1 MPAPGLNEP
10 GRLVW
15 GLVVRFLEGR
25 VTSELLLAGL
35 SCSFIVSS
43 GIVKD
48 AGRAMMSGAAAEWWG
63 RVPILGNFVEGW
75 MGRVSES
82 WMPAITGLH
91 FLPFFVLFVWMLA
104 QLPRRTDVDIE
115 QRQARASMDGA
126 KRLAFL
132 REYLPGLVMLVG
144 AYFLLTAYRDFRDN
158 FSVEIFEALGYPY
171 AGNETIITQAESLV
185 ALGVISTLGL
195 LNLVRRSRPGLIAT
209 FAVMAGGTALLG
221 VSTLLLQ
228 AELISGFWWMTL
240 IGLGSYLAYVPYGSL
255 LFERLMA
262 NSAIVGTA
270 VFAIYLADA
279 VGYTG
284 SVAMLLYKDLAASEM
299 SRLVFFQQATWA
311 MAGVGT
317 LLLLTSCVYFLRP
330 QSSAGAESPK

>member
-1 MPAPGLNEP
+1 M
-10 GRLVW
+10 
-15 GLVVRFLEGR
+15 
-25 VTSELLLAGL
+25 
-35 SCSFIVSS
+35 
-43 GIVKD
+43 
-48 AGRAMMSGAAAEWWG
+48 
-63 RVPILGNFVEGW
+63 
-75 MGRVSES
+75 
-82 WMPAITGLH
+82 
-91 FLPFFVLFVWMLA
+91 
-104 QLPRRTDVDIE
+104 
-115 QRQARASMDGA
+115 
-126 KRLAFL
+126 
-132 REYLPGLVMLVG
+132 
-144 AYFLLTAYRDFRDN
+144 
-158 FSVEIFEALGYPY
+158 
-171 AGNETIITQAESLV
+171 
-185 ALGVISTLGL
+185 ISTLGL